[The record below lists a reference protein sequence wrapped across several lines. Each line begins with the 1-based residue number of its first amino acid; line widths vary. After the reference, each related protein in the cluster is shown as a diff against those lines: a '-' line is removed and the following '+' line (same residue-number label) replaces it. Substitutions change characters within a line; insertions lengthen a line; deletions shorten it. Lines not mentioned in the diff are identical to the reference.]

1 MSVNRSIQ
9 SNIAFSCCFARMQKT
24 VGYMTK
30 FRNQEKFIDVEYD
43 KMPPPAYRKQP
54 SLRKIKTFP
63 VLLSW
68 SGDLKGRAS
77 NLSGTPSLC
86 MHSAVPAN

>member
-43 KMPPPAYRKQP
+43 KMPPPPR
-54 SLRKIKTFP
+54 
-63 VLLSW
+63 LSETAIA
-68 SGDLKGRAS
+68 KKNK
-77 NLSGTPSLC
+77 NLSCFTFLEW
-86 MHSAVPAN
+86 